1 MASSK
6 ASKRFQHLET
16 GCPSFP
22 QKLQVSTDFFLV
34 LEVDSVDFEEDLPLE
49 GLAGGFES
57 FFCAGLEEDSL
68 PAESFFSFPF
78 YFGFPCE
85 D

>member
-6 ASKRFQHLET
+6 ASKHFQHLEM

-22 QKLQVSTDFFLV
+22 QKLQVSINFFLV
-34 LEVDSVDFEEDLPLE
+34 MEVESVDFKEDLPLE
-49 GLAGGFES
+49 GLV
-57 FFCAGLEEDSL
+57 AGLELVFSV
-68 PAESFFSFPF
+68 SFFNLAF
-78 YFGFPCE
+78 YFNFLLE

>member
-6 ASKRFQHLET
+6 ASICFQHLEM
-16 GCPSFP
+16 GCPSFS
-22 QKLQVSTDFFLV
+22 QKLQVSTNFSLV

-49 GLAGGFES
+49 GLAGGLELVFSVS
-57 FFCAGLEEDSL
+57 FFCLA
-68 PAESFFSFPF
+68 
-78 YFGFPCE
+78 FGFGFLCE